1 MENELFEKSKVS
13 KAYFTLALPVVLS
26 MVISLIYNMA
36 DTYFVAKTQNTNL
49 VAAVSLCAPL
59 FTLMVALGDIF
70 GIGGSSII
78 SRLFGQK
85 KDQEA
90 NSVNGFCCLGAIVCG
105 VTVTIL
111 MLLFKNPLLN
121 LLGANTETMSYAS
134 SYYTI
139 IAIGATF
146 IIFQL
151 SPSNI
156 IRTEGLAK
164 ESMLGTILGSIINII
179 LDPIFILVLN
189 LGAKG
194 AAIAT
199 IIGYIA
205 SDILFIY
212 FMNHRSNKLDFKFKK
227 YQISKQEFQQILSIG
242 IPASTTNLMASLATT
257 ITNRYLVTF
266 GNDKVAAMG
275 IALKV
280 NMIIML
286 IMVGFAFGA
295 QPLIGYNYGAKN
307 KERLHQIIRF
317 DILVEVIFA
326 ICTSIILGIFAPNII
341 HCFMQDTQI
350 IETGSTML
358 RCLII
363 SSPCLGLIL
372 VFTTLFQSE
381 GKALPALIL
390 SISRQGIIYILIIF
404 IFSQTLGYTGII
416 ISQAISDI
424 LTALLAILIYMKSKK
439 DLKSY
444 MT

>member
-1 MENELFEKSKVS
+1 MENELFEKSPVPKV
-13 KAYFTLALPVVLS
+13 YFTLALPVVLS

-85 KDQEA
+85 KYKEA

-105 VTVTIL
+105 ILITIL
-111 MLLFKNPLLN
+111 MLIFKTPLLN
-121 LLGANTETMSYAS
+121 LLGANTETLPYAS

-146 IIFQL
+146 IIFQF

-164 ESMLGTILGSIINII
+164 ESMFGTILGSIINII
-179 LDPIFILVLN
+179 LDPIFILGLN
-189 LGAKG
+189 MGAAG

-212 FMNHRSNKLDFKFKK
+212 FMNHRSKKLDFKVKK
-227 YQISKQEFQQILSIG
+227 YIISNEEIKQIFSIG

-280 NMIIML
+280 NMIVML

-295 QPLIGYNYGAKN
+295 QPLLGYNYGAGN
-307 KERLHQIIRF
+307 KKRLRDIIRF
-317 DILVEVIFA
+317 DILVEIVFA
-326 ICTSIILGIFAPNII
+326 ICTSIILAIFAPQII
-341 HCFMQDTQI
+341 HCFMQNQQI
-350 IETGSTML
+350 INAGSTML

-381 GKALPALIL
+381 GKALPAFIL
-390 SISRQGIIYILIIF
+390 SISRQGIIYIIVITIL
-404 IFSQTLGYTGII
+404 SQMLGYTGII
-416 ISQAISDI
+416 ISQAISDV
-424 LTALLAILIYMKSKK
+424 LTAILAILIYIKRR
-439 DLKSY
+439 
-444 MT
+444 

>member
-1 MENELFEKSKVS
+1 MENELFENAKVS

-26 MVISLIYNMA
+26 MVISLVYNMA

-49 VAAVSLCAPL
+49 VAAVSLCAPI

-70 GIGGSSII
+70 GIGGSSVI

-85 KDQEA
+85 NDSEA
-90 NSVNGFCCLGAIVCG
+90 KNVNGFCCMASIGCGIV
-105 VTVTIL
+105 VTIL
-111 MLLFKNPLLN
+111 MFVFKNSILG
-121 LLGANTETMSYAS
+121 LLGANSETMPYAS
-134 SYYTI
+134 QYYNF
-139 IAIGATF
+139 IALGATF

-151 SPSNI
+151 APSNI

-164 ESMLGTILGSIINII
+164 ESMIGTVTGSIINII
-179 LDPIFILVLN
+179 LDPIFILGFN
-189 LGAKG
+189 LGASG

-199 IIGYIA
+199 VIGYIA
-205 SDILFIY
+205 SDIMFVHMI
-212 FMNHRSNKLDFKFKK
+212 RSKSKKLDFHFKK
-227 YQISKQEFQQILSIG
+227 YSIQKEELKQIFTIG

-257 ITNRYLVTF
+257 ITNRYLVSF

-280 NMIIML
+280 NMIVML

-295 QPLIGYNYGAKN
+295 QPLLGYNYGSGN
-307 KERLHQIIRF
+307 KKRLHEIIRF

-326 ICTSIILGIFAPNII
+326 ICTSLILALFAPTII
-341 HCFMQDTQI
+341 QCFMQDSQI
-350 IETGSTML
+350 IQTGSTML
-358 RCLII
+358 RCLVV

-390 SISRQGIIYILIIF
+390 SISRQGIIYILVIMILSS
-404 IFSQTLGYTGII
+404 ILGYSGII
-416 ISQAISDI
+416 ISQATSDVI
-424 LTALLAILIYMKSKK
+424 TAIMAIGIY
-439 DLKSY
+439 LHLR
-444 MT
+444 

>member
-1 MENELFEKSKVS
+1 MENELFEKSPIP

-70 GIGGSSII
+70 GIGGSSVI

-85 KDQEA
+85 KDHEA
-90 NSVNGFCCLGAIVCG
+90 NQVNGFCCLGAIGCG
-105 VTVTIL
+105 IIVTIL
-111 MLLFKNPLLN
+111 MLLLKYPLLQ
-121 LLGANTETMSYAS
+121 LLGANEQTLPYAS
-134 SYYTI
+134 QYYTI
-139 IAIGATF
+139 IALGSTF

-164 ESMLGTILGSIINII
+164 ESMFGTILGSIINII
-179 LDPIFILVLN
+179 LDPIFIFVLN
-189 LGAKG
+189 MSATG

-199 IIGYIA
+199 ILGYIA
-205 SDILFIY
+205 SDCLFIY
-212 FMNHRSNKLDFKFKK
+212 LMNRRSKKLDFKIKK
-227 YQISKQEFQQILSIG
+227 YRISKHEFQQIFSIG

-257 ITNRYLVTF
+257 ICNRYLVTF

-295 QPLIGYNYGAKN
+295 QPLIGYNYGANN
-307 KERLHQIIRF
+307 KKRLKSIIRF
-317 DILVEVIFA
+317 DILVEVTFA
-326 ICTSIILGIFAPNII
+326 ICTSIVLAIFAPNII
-341 HCFMQDTQI
+341 HCFMQDSQI
-350 IETGSTML
+350 VETGSTML
-358 RCLII
+358 RCLIV

-381 GKALPALIL
+381 GKAIPALIL
-390 SISRQGIIYILIIF
+390 SISRQGIIYILVIF
-404 IFSQTLGYTGII
+404 ILSQIVGYTGII
-416 ISQAISDI
+416 ISQAISDV
-424 LTALLAILIYMKSKK
+424 LTALLAILIYMKSTKERP
-439 DLKSY
+439 
-444 MT
+444 